1 MQNDCKLVQLFKN
14 IGSVAGHPHG
24 YKYKVGDKDSIEI
37 DPSHESISNL
47 NDGILAYIHNSTASY
62 FQDLNSGNDDFN
74 PTLYSYP
81 VFEKIRESMIPI
93 IVDMRFRFINS
104 NKTEPLYNRLFI
116 YKCVSLLQEIIM
128 GLFRVDASGDDEI
141 NKNLLCFFIE
151 TDPWIDGEYKYFN
164 LRFQFPFS
172 KINIEYL
179 NKLVISNFRKALT
192 EDNIIKNYVNE
203 TPVDPLNVVIPY
215 MEEYVCMYGSKNKQ
229 NDAPFHLKSC
239 YGFIEDCD
247 HIDLSLNE
255 YDLPFFYNFA
265 DKHDDTV
272 NFLDNTL
279 VASNLIDKDELYY
292 DKFFNLP
299 LILSVHFTNKILKVD
314 DKISI
319 SNISVD
325 ESKPKQKKTE
335 VGSAPSKDQYSQL
348 LELIKLISPSRFTA
362 YYKYDWV
369 TIGKAIYNICNGR
382 SNGLALWQEYTPDIE
397 LKSLA
402 ADIYD
407 DFNTQI
413 LDIRTIKS
421 YASVDS
427 KEKFHEWM
435 TDRYSYKLQSALTAQ
450 SLDVGD
456 LISEILEQEFVYDRV
471 NEEWYHFNGTRLV
484 RDRKAYVL
492 INYIVS
498 KDGKVQ
504 TALNDYRQF
513 LIKKSNENNDR
524 TNKQVHELSI
534 KKVSELLYKLAD
546 LNYVKR
552 IVEACQVYMF
562 DDNLY
567 VNTDENLMTM
577 ACKDCVIECYD
588 DCITVRPGRLQDYI
602 TKCTNISFPVTYDI
616 NHPKVQFV
624 LRYLGQVH
632 TEQQLCHFFIKH
644 LASLLIGG
652 NLEKF
657 FINWIGEANASKSQ
671 LLKFIQA
678 ALGEYCVI
686 IPNHIITL
694 NINSNTGKPEPA
706 LERAKG
712 ARVGFAAET
721 DRTEKWHVGNIKK
734 FTGNDV
740 YFNRTLNK
748 EGCERILSW
757 VLIAMSNVVNDAPN
771 ADEAYFVRE
780 VIIPFLSKWVDNA
793 PDSIE
798 EQYKQRRFPMDLDFG
813 NKIKNY
819 GQAMLFVQYFYYPI
833 YRREGI
839 RILPDL
845 VKRATMKHQRDL
857 DVIFNFIHSKL
868 QMVFVGDPKDKIPDQ
883 SKKSYVS
890 ELHSIYKRWYR
901 AAYGSDIVPLDEFK
915 FRDEMARRIGA
926 PDDNGIWCGI
936 VPKQLEN
943 ASLL

>member
-1 MQNDCKLVQLFKN
+1 MQNGCSLIQLFQN
-14 IGSVAGHPHG
+14 INSTNGHPHG
-24 YKYKVGDKDSIEI
+24 YEYKVGDKDSVEI
-37 DPSHESISNL
+37 NPSYENIHTL
-47 NDGILAYIHNSTASY
+47 YDGILAYIHNNNHQY
-62 FQDLNSGNDDFN
+62 FTDLKSGDEDFDA
-74 PTLYSYP
+74 TSYSYP

-93 IVDMRFRFINS
+93 IVDMRFKFINS
-104 NKTEPLYNRLFI
+104 DKDEPLYNRLFI
-116 YKCVSLLQEIIM
+116 YKCVYILQDIIM
-128 GLFRVDASGDDEI
+128 GLFRVEGSDDDEI
-141 NKNLLCFFIE
+141 NKNLLCFFME
-151 TDPWIDGEYKYFN
+151 TEPWTDGEYKYVN
-164 LRFQFPFS
+164 LRFQFPYS

-179 NKLVISNFRKALT
+179 NKLVISNFRKVLT
-192 EDNIIKNYVNE
+192 EENIIKNYVNE
-203 TPVDPLNVVIPY
+203 TPVDPLNFVIPY
-215 MEEYVCMYGSKNKQ
+215 MEEYVCIYGSKNKQ
-229 NDAPFHLKSC
+229 TDAPYQLKSC
-239 YGFIEDCD
+239 YSFIEDCD
-247 HIDLSLNE
+247 HVDTTLPE
-255 YDLPFFYNFA
+255 YNLPFFYNF
-265 DKHDDTV
+265 V
-272 NFLDNTL
+272 EDNTVSFLENSL
-279 VASNLIDKDELYY
+279 VVSNLIDKNELLD

-319 SNISVD
+319 SNISID
-325 ESKPKQKKTE
+325 ESKTKKEKPE

-348 LELIKLISPSRFTA
+348 LELIELISPSRFTS
-362 YYKYDWV
+362 YYKYDWI

-382 SNGLALWQEYTPDIE
+382 SNGLALWQQYTNDVE
-397 LKSLA
+397 LKSLCS
-402 ADIYD
+402 DIYD
-407 DFNTQI
+407 DFNSQI

-421 YASVDS
+421 YASVDN
-427 KEKFHEWM
+427 KDKYQEWM
-435 TDRYSYKLQSALTAQ
+435 NNRYSHKLQSALSAQ
-450 SLDVGD
+450 SLDVAD
-456 LISEILEQEFVYDRV
+456 LISEILELEFVYDRV
-471 NEEWYHFNGTRLV
+471 NEAWYHFNGTRLV
-484 RDRKAYVL
+484 VDRKAYVF
-492 INYIVS
+492 INYIVA

-504 TALNDYRQF
+504 TALNEYRQF

-524 TNKQVHELSI
+524 TNKQVQEMSI

-546 LNYVKR
+546 LNYIKR

-588 DCITVRPGRLQDYI
+588 ESITVRPGRLQDYI
-602 TKCTNISFPVTYDI
+602 TKCTNISFPITYGI
-616 NHPKVQFV
+616 SHPKVQFI
-624 LRYLGQVH
+624 LKYLGQVH
-632 TEQQLCHFFIKH
+632 TDNQLCHFFIKH
-644 LASLLIGG
+644 LSSFLIGG

-748 EGCERILSW
+748 EGCERVLSW

-793 PDSIE
+793 PASIE
-798 EQYKQRRFPMDLDFG
+798 EQYAQRRFPMDLDFG

-819 GQAMLFVQYFYYPI
+819 GQAMLFVQYYFYPT
-833 YRREGI
+833 YRKEGI

-868 QMVFVGDPKDKIPDQ
+868 QMVFVGDPKDKVPDS

-890 ELHSIYKRWYR
+890 ELHGLYKRWYR
-901 AAYGSDIVPLDEFK
+901 AAYGNDVIPLDEFK

-926 PDDNGIWCGI
+926 PDDNGLWCGI
-936 VPKQLEN
+936 IPKQLEN